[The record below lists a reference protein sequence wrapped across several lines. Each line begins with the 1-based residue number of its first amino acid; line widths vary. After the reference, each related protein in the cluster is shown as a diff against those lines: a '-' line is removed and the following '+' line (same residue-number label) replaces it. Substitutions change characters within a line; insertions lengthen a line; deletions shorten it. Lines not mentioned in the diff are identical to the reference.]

1 MKFSSKYLWAYLL
14 AAGLLMMFSP
24 NLLPAGYG
32 EDSGSELP
40 QKLMILS
47 YFSFPVIVTGII
59 LGIIQLFQKA
69 GSTLKPTPTP
79 DAPTS
84 VAPASPPTQSKVG
97 IQAGVITMLV
107 GVFIAVL
114 PLLVATFS
122 TENGHNMWN
131 ESDPSSGAA
140 ALWLLLIT
148 IPVGGVTALVGLI
161 VLIVSLARSGK

>member
-1 MKFSSKYLWAYLL
+1 MI
-14 AAGLLMMFSP
+14 FSP
-24 NLLPAGYG
+24 NFLPAGYG

-47 YFSFPVIVTGII
+47 YLSFPVIVVGMV
-59 LGIIQLFQKA
+59 LGIVQLIKMA
-69 GSTLKPTPTP
+69 SSSTKSSPTPSVPTS
-79 DAPTS
+79 APTS
-84 VAPASPPTQSKVG
+84 VAPASVPTPSKIG
-97 IQAGVITMLV
+97 TQAGVITMLV

-122 TENGHNMWN
+122 TQNGHNMWN

-148 IPVGGVTALVGLI
+148 IPVGGITALVGLI
-161 VLIVSLARSGK
+161 IVIVSLARSAKL